1 MSLRFDD
8 RVAIVT
14 GSGGGLGRS
23 HALMLAAAGAKL
35 VINDLG
41 GAVDGKG
48 GDSSAADKV
57 VAEIKASGGQAVAS
71 YDSVSDPKSAQNMID
86 IALKAFGRVDILV
99 NNAGILR
106 DKSFAKMT
114 VEDWDTVIAV
124 HLSGTAYC
132 TKAAWPV
139 MQEQKYGRIV
149 FTTSGSGIGGNYGQ
163 SNYSAA
169 KTGMI
174 GLMHCL
180 NIEGAKNNIN
190 TSCIAPVAM
199 TRMTQGLMPEQ
210 LATWLKPEL
219 ISPAVVWMCHEQNTE
234 KNLIINAGAG
244 YFARVAFYKNDGVQL
259 DPAEDI
265 SLDRFGEFA
274 AQVVD
279 MTKVRPYVGA
289 ALDAMNNLA
298 KLGRIKSA

>member
-1 MSLRFDD
+1 MSLRFDN

-23 HALMLAAAGAKL
+23 HALMLAAAGAKV

-48 GDSSAADKV
+48 GDSAAADRV
-57 VAEIKASGGQAVAS
+57 VAEIRAAGGQAVAS
-71 YDSVSDPKSAQNMID
+71 YDSVSDPKAAQNMVD
-86 IALKAFGRVDILV
+86 VALKAFGRVDILV

-106 DKSFAKMT
+106 DRSFAKMT
-114 VEDWDTVIAV
+114 VEDWDLVIAV
-124 HLSGTAYC
+124 HLAGTAYC
-132 TKAAWPV
+132 TKAVWPV
-139 MQEQKYGRIV
+139 MNEQKYGRIV
-149 FTTSGSGIGGNYGQ
+149 FTTSGSGLGGNYGQ

-169 KTGMI
+169 KMGMV

-180 NIEGAKNNIN
+180 NLEGAKNNIV

-199 TRMTQGLMPEQ
+199 TRMTQGLMPDQ

-234 KNLIINAGAG
+234 KNLILNAGAG
-244 YFARVAFYKNDGVQL
+244 YYARVAFYKNDGVQL
-259 DPAEDI
+259 DPAQDI
-265 SLDRFGEFA
+265 SLDAFGDIA
-274 AQVVD
+274 AEVVNMD
-279 MTKVRPYVGA
+279 KVRPYVGA
-289 ALDAMNNLA
+289 ATDAMNNLA
-298 KLGRIKSA
+298 KLGRIKA